1 LGIYILTLSL
11 GACQYPRAICQD
23 CETSLNLW
31 QETIDAI
38 ALSNFPDELGYYKAV
53 IWKDRIDNAWVTR
66 GREVNVTESFLNKLN
81 PTFRLS
87 VAAHELAHLKL
98 NHYYSRIGIIIVE
111 SDNRDVGEF
120 SDGSNMTPKGFGED
134 QEIEADR
141 LALQYIQKIGINPT
155 HYLQMLKWFAAGNE
169 NPDIQKDQFFQGFI
183 IGWYLSQIKIGCVVR
198 IWMSSLFIITQYQ
211 GEMLKLLTF

>member
-1 LGIYILTLSL
+1 LDNGVLVYPLKRELKLEWFLRGLGIYILTLSL

-169 NPDIQKDQFFQGFI
+169 NPEAEIFKRINSFKAL
-183 IGWYLSQIKIGCVVR
+183 LSAG
-198 IWMSSLFIITQYQ
+198 T
-211 GEMLKLLTF
+211 